1 MWLEKAATLEN
12 STAFMEALDKFLAE
26 YGARGLSEIDLM
38 VPKWY
43 EEPISL
49 LKVIASYLQKEE
61 GSHRTQEK
69 KLIEARENATEKLLT
84 NARHSLFGEI
94 KPA

>member
-1 MWLEKAATLEN
+1 M
-12 STAFMEALDKFLAE
+12 
-26 YGARGLSEIDLM
+26 
-38 VPKWY
+38 PKRY

-69 KLIEARENATEKLLT
+69 KLIEARENATEKLLNKRQAQLVWRDESPPDKT
-84 NARHSLFGEI
+84 PGICDDQWERS
-94 KPA
+94 PRTP